1 MSIHLE
7 HQRAAREFRLTIS
20 TLGREL
26 EETTARI
33 DEINETIANETEG
46 DAPRRARMLRAVS
59 LASRAQ
65 IAANLTGGLKNV
77 FGIERQSHNMDA
89 NSDAIRPPIPI

>member
-1 MSIHLE
+1 MSIHLG

-20 TLGREL
+20 TLGPEL

-46 DAPRRARMLRAVS
+46 EAPRRARMLRAVS

-89 NSDAIRPPIPI
+89 NSEKTGAASL